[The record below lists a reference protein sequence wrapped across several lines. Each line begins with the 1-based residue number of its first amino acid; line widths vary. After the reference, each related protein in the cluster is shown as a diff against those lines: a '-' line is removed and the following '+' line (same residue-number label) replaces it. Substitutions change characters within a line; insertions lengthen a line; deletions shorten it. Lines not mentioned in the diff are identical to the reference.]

1 MTKKTVGEEM
11 KKTKYIIFLESALLA
26 SVVFYST
33 ILYAILGP
41 ELYGAVANIIACA
54 SFLLAYAI
62 KKLRE
67 AGHGRD

>member
-1 MTKKTVGEEM
+1 M
-11 KKTKYIIFLESALLA
+11 KKTTYVIFLESALLA
-26 SVVFYST
+26 FVVFYST

-41 ELYGAVANIIACA
+41 ELYVAVANIGIACA